1 MAGRNEAS
9 EASTW
14 ERNALEQVDRLDQTV
29 DSILASLRV
38 LRSDTGPVVKLDM
51 ADAVEETSRDL
62 APLFRRQRLVST
74 FVERPLNAHASADML
89 RRLLGYLLEN
99 AAKYAPAEGT
109 IDIYGWRTAD
119 RVYLAIT
126 DDGPGIP
133 TEWRE
138 RIFEPF
144 VRLDDSPRGAGIG
157 LFAARHL
164 ARSMSGDLRAEDR
177 EPRGSQFVL
186 ELPAAR

>member
-1 MAGRNEAS
+1 MARE
-9 EASTW
+9 
-14 ERNALEQVDRLDQTV
+14 
-29 DSILASLRV
+29 
-38 LRSDTGPVVKLDM
+38 
-51 ADAVEETSRDL
+51 L
-62 APLFRRQRLVST
+62 APILRRHTVATTYLQR
-74 FVERPLNAHASADML
+74 PIMAHGSDEVL

-99 AAKYAPAEGT
+99 ASKYAPVGGT
-109 IDIYGWRTAD
+109 IDIYGWRQDD
-119 RVYLAIT
+119 RAFLAVT

-133 TEWRE
+133 EEWRE

-164 ARSMSGDLRAEDR
+164 ARAMGGDLRVEAAR
-177 EPRGSQFVL
+177 PRGSQFVL

>member
-1 MAGRNEAS
+1 M
-9 EASTW
+9 T
-14 ERNALEQVDRLDQTV
+14 LDIAEV
-29 DSILASLRV
+29 V
-38 LRSDTGPVVKLDM
+38 EDTAK
-51 ADAVEETSRDL
+51 EL
-62 APLFRRQRLVST
+62 APLFRRQRLVAT
-74 FVERPLNAHASADML
+74 FVERPLRAHASRDTL

-99 AAKYAPAEGT
+99 ATKYAPEEGK
-109 IDIYGWRTAD
+109 IDIYGWRAD
-119 RVYLAIT
+119 DRIYLAIT

-133 TEWRE
+133 VDWRE